1 MNRFDLPT
9 EERIH
14 DRKTLGYFI
23 LATISSIVAANSIII
38 FSDSHNRAPLTFL
51 ILNITAAIASSF
63 GIIVVCIHGVH
74 GAHGRSYLFLTL
86 GIISW
91 FAADLTLLYYYFG
104 LGIEEEIRV
113 SVTDVLWFIGYLFL
127 AAHLFTVL
135 RFIRSRI
142 KLMTIIATSVLSLLF
157 IAYIGLNLHTRSV
170 VENDLTAFVVTITY
184 PILDLML
191 FFPST
196 LILISLRKDDVQS
209 ITWFLLSLSLL
220 INAVADEG
228 YLNDFVGRRLHNLLF
243 WNIFYVTDFII
254 MAGAL
259 FWYCKFQISPKQG
272 SIKNAG

>member
-1 MNRFDLPT
+1 L
-9 EERIH
+9 
-14 DRKTLGYFI
+14 L
-23 LATISSIVAANSIII
+23 
-38 FSDSHNRAPLTFL
+38 
-51 ILNITAAIASSF
+51 LNITAAIASSF

-170 VENDLTAFVVTITY
+170 VKNDLIAFVVTITY

-209 ITWFLLSLSLL
+209 ITWFFLSLSLL

-228 YLNDFVGRRLHNLLF
+228 YLNDFVGRRLHHLLF

-259 FWYCKFQISPKQG
+259 FWYYKFHIIPKQG
-272 SIKNAG
+272 SMKVTG

>member
-1 MNRFDLPT
+1 M
-9 EERIH
+9 
-14 DRKTLGYFI
+14 
-23 LATISSIVAANSIII
+23 
-38 FSDSHNRAPLTFL
+38 

-63 GIIVVCIHGVH
+63 GIIVVCIHGVD

-91 FAADLTLLYYYFG
+91 FAADLTLAYYYFA
-104 LGIEEEIRV
+104 LGIEEQIQA

-142 KLMTIIATSVLSLLF
+142 KLMTIIITSILSLLF
-157 IAYIGLNLHTRSV
+157 ITYIGLNLHTRSLA
-170 VENDLTAFVVTITY
+170 EDDFTAFFVTIAY

-191 FFPST
+191 FVPST
-196 LILISLRKDDVQS
+196 IILISLRKDDVQS
-209 ITWFLLSLSLL
+209 VTWFFLSLSLL

-228 YLNDFVGRRLHNLLF
+228 YLNDFVGRRLHHLLF
-243 WNIFYVTDFII
+243 WNIFYVADFII

-259 FWYCKFQISPKQG
+259 FWYYKFHISPEQG
-272 SIKNAG
+272 RMKITG